1 MKEELI
7 KQEAAIEVACALP
20 KATGREIALA
30 SKHAMTPRAVN
41 MARKRKTEKRDDF
54 SLEKIISKKHHLLI
68 NNGQKSSSL
77 EMT

>member
-30 SKHAMTPRAVN
+30 SN
-41 MARKRKTEKRDDF
+41 MR
-54 SLEKIISKKHHLLI
+54 
-68 NNGQKSSSL
+68 
-77 EMT
+77 